1 MKKYSA
7 FYFII
12 ILLLIS
18 LISCI
23 KGGDDTV
30 SPLPEIKTVISL
42 WAGTDTAV
50 SISSLKV
57 EGNTFTVTS
66 ANRDIAQITI
76 DNKNLLV
83 SSYKVGKVDV
93 ILKNEQG
100 KIYRFLVQP
109 IAMRG
114 VSSGSWISISKDDQK
129 SYVTVRATDQKFA
142 DSIYNVLLK
151 EINDNGESGFF
162 RYQFYDNLTFSFF
175 SKTKGNYPY
184 KEGSWS
190 YDKLRLTLN
199 ANNKNQ
205 LYQIIPISP
214 YPLTFIELKRDL
226 TDQLSQQ
233 FPDKGITNISTHQ
246 FFVYFMNP

>member
-1 MKKYSA
+1 M
-7 FYFII
+7 
-12 ILLLIS
+12 
-18 LISCI
+18 
-23 KGGDDTV
+23 
-30 SPLPEIKTVISL
+30 PLPSTVYIPTVRL
-42 WAGTDTAV
+42 WAGTDTTV
-50 SISSLKV
+50 SLSTLKI
-57 EGNTFTVTS
+57 EGNSFTITVNQNNI
-66 ANRDIAQITI
+66 ANITT
-76 DNKNLLV
+76 DNKNLMV
-83 SSYKVGKVDV
+83 NSYNTGKVDV
-93 ILKNEQG
+93 TLKNEQG
-100 KIYRFLVQP
+100 KIYSILVQS

-114 VSSGSWISISKDDQK
+114 VGSGSWISISKDDQK
-129 SYVTVRATDQKFA
+129 SYVIVRATDQKFA

-162 RYQFYDNLTFSFF
+162 RYQFYDNHTFSFF

-199 ANNKNQ
+199 ANNKNE
-205 LYQIIPISP
+205 LYQIMPIPP
-214 YPLTFIELKRDL
+214 YPLTFIELKKDL